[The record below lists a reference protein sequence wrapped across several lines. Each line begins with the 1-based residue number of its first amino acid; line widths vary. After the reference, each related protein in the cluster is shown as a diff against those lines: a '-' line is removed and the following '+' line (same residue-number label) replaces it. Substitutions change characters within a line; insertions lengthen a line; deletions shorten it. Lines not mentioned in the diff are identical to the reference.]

1 MDRPL
6 LSKIL
11 VQMKD
16 HLRSGKDVGDLK
28 VGALLARLIKF

>member
-11 VQMKD
+11 IQMKD
-16 HLRSGKDVGDLK
+16 HLRNGKHIGDLK
-28 VGALLARLIKF
+28 VGALLARLITF